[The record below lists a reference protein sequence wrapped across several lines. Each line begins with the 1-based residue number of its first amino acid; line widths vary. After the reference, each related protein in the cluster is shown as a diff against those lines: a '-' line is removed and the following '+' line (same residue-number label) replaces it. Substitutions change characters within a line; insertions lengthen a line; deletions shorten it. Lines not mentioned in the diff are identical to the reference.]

1 MKIDYSSWGTRLLSI
16 ENLKLDVR
24 NPRFS
29 YQSTNKEMNQ
39 TEIVK
44 YLIANH
50 AVYELAK
57 AIAINGYL
65 LNEEPI
71 VCKEGDSYV
80 VLEGNRRV
88 AACKILLNPYKFL
101 SPQRAKELSK
111 YESIDDKIKCNIAPT
126 RRDADTLI
134 YNKHTG
140 IPLQRWDKVS
150 QDTFLANL
158 LQNENLSA
166 EEVAYKLSVPASEIR
181 KALRRHAIHQY
192 SIKLFH
198 SEPYELEQIQEQG
211 FPITNFERFYDDERG
226 LNFLGLTFGS
236 NGEIQKRLP
245 DDEFNRRFKFIVTQ
259 ILSQDLTSRTFNN
272 EDDKKEYFSSIQV
285 YDKDKFDLNI
295 QPSQT
300 PQTLQNENTNV
311 SGTQNETFSETKV
324 TEEVEAPSKIKRPR
338 KKSGLFADYNWGDT
352 GVGKL
357 DALFESLKELAYK
370 RHIDMTGI
378 ALRCYVDMLV
388 YEFLQARKCIGEI
401 NKEDTINTA
410 DHNNKKYGELKQ
422 YIKTSYALSDEE
434 IDDEKLRSLTK
445 FTVVDKSNKIPELG
459 NMIAYIVRH
468 PELLDNNTR
477 LIQVLEKFKKSNTS
491 FIDLTAC
498 NMFVHNQYFSP
509 SVATLEAS
517 ANTLVP
523 VLEVMYTVIK
533 NEKQQL

>member
-1 MKIDYSSWGTRLLSI
+1 MKIDYSSWSTHLLSI
-16 ENLKLDVR
+16 DNLKLDVK

-29 YQSTNKEMNQ
+29 YQSTKEMNQ

-44 YLIANH
+44 YLIENH
-50 AVYELAK
+50 AVYDLAK

-88 AACKILLNPYKFL
+88 AACKILLHPYKYL

-111 YESIDDKIKCNIAPT
+111 YDTIDDKIRCNIAPT

-140 IPLQRWDKVS
+140 IPLQKWDKVS
-150 QDTFLANL
+150 QDAFLSNL
-158 LQNENLSA
+158 LQSEKLSA
-166 EEVAYKLSVPASEIR
+166 EEIAYKLSVPASEIR

-192 SIKLFH
+192 SIKLFQ
-198 SEPYELEQIQEQG
+198 SEPYELAQIQQQG

-226 LNFLGLTFGS
+226 LDFLGLTFGS

-245 DDEFNRRFKFIVTQ
+245 DEEFNRRFKFIVNQ

-272 EDDKKEYFSSIQV
+272 EDDKKEYFTTIQK
-285 YDKDKFDLNI
+285 YDKDRFDLDI

-300 PQTLQNENTNV
+300 PLTTQKGNV
-311 SGTQNETFSETKV
+311 PDNILPETKESGE
-324 TEEVEAPSKIKRPR
+324 TETSAKAKRIR
-338 KKSGLFADYNWGDT
+338 RKSGLFADYNWGDT
-352 GVGKL
+352 GINKL

-370 RHIDMTGI
+370 RHMDMAGI

-388 YEFLQARKCIGEI
+388 YEFLQAKKCIGEI
-401 NKEDTINTA
+401 NKEDAANTA
-410 DHNNKKYGELKQ
+410 THNDKKYNDLKQ

-434 IDDEKLRSLTK
+434 INDEELRRLTR
-445 FTVVDKSNKIPELG
+445 FTVTEKSNKTPELG
-459 NMIAYIVRH
+459 NMIAYIIHH

-477 LIQVLEKFKKSNTS
+477 LIQVLDKFKKSNS
-491 FIDLTAC
+491 HFIDLTAC

-509 SVATLEAS
+509 NVATLETS
-517 ANTLVP
+517 VNTLAP
-523 VLEVMYTVIK
+523 VLEEMYTAIK

>member
-16 ENLKLDVR
+16 DNLKLDVR

-29 YQSTNKEMNQ
+29 YQSAKEMNQ

-44 YLIANH
+44 YLIENH

-101 SPQRAKELSK
+101 TTQRAKELSK
-111 YESIDDKIKCNIAPT
+111 YEAIGDKIKCNIAPT

-140 IPLQRWDKVS
+140 IPLQKWDKVS
-150 QDTFLANL
+150 QDAFLVNL
-158 LQNENLSA
+158 LQGENLSV
-166 EEVAYKLSVPASEIR
+166 EQIAYKLSVPASEIR

-192 SIKLFH
+192 SIRLFQ
-198 SEPYELEQIQEQG
+198 SAPYELEQIKEQS

-236 NGEIQKRLP
+236 NGEIRKRLP
-245 DDEFNRRFKFIVTQ
+245 EDEFNRRFKFIVTQ

-272 EDDKKEYFSSIQV
+272 ENDKEDYFSTIQK
-285 YDKDKFDLNI
+285 YDKDKFDLSI
-295 QPSQT
+295 QPLNI
-300 PQTLQNENTNV
+300 PQTFQNKDESDSANEQESQRIE
-311 SGTQNETFSETKV
+311 SGN
-324 TEEVEAPSKIKRPR
+324 ADIPSKVKRTR

-352 GVGKL
+352 GINKL
-357 DALFESLKELAYK
+357 DALFNSLKELAYK
-370 RHIDMTGI
+370 KHIDMAGI
-378 ALRCYVDMLV
+378 TLRCYVDMLV

-401 NKEDTINTA
+401 NKEDAINATN
-410 DHNNKKYGELKQ
+410 HNDKKYEELKH
-422 YIKTSYALSDEE
+422 YIKTSYTLSDEE
-434 IDDEKLRSLTK
+434 IDDERLRTLTR

-509 SVATLEAS
+509 NVATLEAS
-517 ANTLVP
+517 VNTLAP
-523 VLEVMYTVIK
+523 ILEVMYTIIK

>member
-1 MKIDYSSWGTRLLSI
+1 MKIDYSSWSTRLLSI
-16 ENLKLDVR
+16 DNLKLDVK

-29 YQSTNKEMNQ
+29 YQSTKEMNQ

-44 YLIANH
+44 YLIENH

-111 YESIDDKIKCNIAPT
+111 YDPIDDKLRCNIAPT

-140 IPLQRWDKVS
+140 IPLQKWDKVS
-150 QDTFLANL
+150 QDAFLANL
-158 LQNENLSA
+158 LQSENLSA
-166 EEVAYKLSVPASEIR
+166 EQVAYKLSVPASEIR
-181 KALRRHAIHQY
+181 KALRRHSIHQY
-192 SIKLFH
+192 SIKLFQ
-198 SEPYELEQIQEQG
+198 SEPYELEQIQEQS

-245 DDEFNRRFKFIVTQ
+245 DDEFNRRFKFIVNQ

-272 EDDKKEYFSSIQV
+272 EEDKKEYFSTIQN
-285 YDKDKFDLNI
+285 YDKDKFDLDI
-295 QPSQT
+295 EPSQT
-300 PQTLQNENTNV
+300 PQASQNGDV
-311 SGTQNETFSETKV
+311 SDSTSPETSGSGEEEPSVKTKR
-324 TEEVEAPSKIKRPR
+324 TR

-352 GVGKL
+352 GVNKL
-357 DALFESLKELAYK
+357 DALFNSLKELAYK
-370 RHIDMTGI
+370 RHVDMAGI

-388 YEFLQARKCIGEI
+388 YEFLRAKKCIGEI
-401 NKEDTINTA
+401 NKEDAVETVI
-410 DHNNKKYGELKQ
+410 HNDKKYNELKQ

-434 IDDEKLRSLTK
+434 INDEELRRLTK
-445 FTVVDKSNKIPELG
+445 FMVIDKSNKIPELG
-459 NMIAYIVRH
+459 NMITYIIRH

-477 LIQVLEKFKKSNTS
+477 LVQVLEKFKKSNTH

-509 SVATLEAS
+509 SVATLETSVNVLA
-517 ANTLVP
+517 P
-523 VLEVMYTVIK
+523 VLDMMYTAIK
-533 NEKQQL
+533 NEK

>member
-1 MKIDYSSWGTRLLSI
+1 MKIDYSSWSTRLLSI
-16 ENLKLDVR
+16 DNLKLDVK

-29 YQSTNKEMNQ
+29 YQSTKEMNQ

-44 YLIANH
+44 YLIENH
-50 AVYELAK
+50 AVYELAN

-111 YESIDDKIKCNIAPT
+111 YDPIDDKLRCNIAPT

-140 IPLQRWDKVS
+140 IPLQKWDKVS
-150 QDTFLANL
+150 QDAFLANL
-158 LQNENLSA
+158 LQSENLSA
-166 EEVAYKLSVPASEIR
+166 EQVAYKLSVPASEIR
-181 KALRRHAIHQY
+181 KALRRHSIHQY
-192 SIKLFH
+192 SIKLFQ
-198 SEPYELEQIQEQG
+198 SDPYELEQIREQS

-245 DDEFNRRFKFIVTQ
+245 DDEFNRRFKFIVNQ

-272 EDDKKEYFSSIQV
+272 EEDKKEYFSTIQN
-285 YDKDKFDLNI
+285 YDKDKFDLDI
-295 QPSQT
+295 EPSQT
-300 PQTLQNENTNV
+300 PQATQTGDV
-311 SGTQNETFSETKV
+311 SDSTSPETSGSGEEEPSVKTKR
-324 TEEVEAPSKIKRPR
+324 TR

-352 GVGKL
+352 GVNKL
-357 DALFESLKELAYK
+357 DALFNSLKELAYK
-370 RHIDMTGI
+370 RHVDMAGI

-388 YEFLQARKCIGEI
+388 YEFLRAKKCIGEI
-401 NKEDTINTA
+401 NKEDAAEAVI
-410 DHNNKKYGELKQ
+410 HNDKKYNELKQ

-434 IDDEKLRSLTK
+434 INDEELRRLTR
-445 FTVVDKSNKIPELG
+445 FMVTDKSNKIPELG
-459 NMIAYIVRH
+459 NMITYIIRH
-468 PELLDNNTR
+468 PELLENNTR
-477 LIQVLEKFKKSNTS
+477 LVQVLEKFKKSNTH

-509 SVATLEAS
+509 SVATLETSVNVLA
-517 ANTLVP
+517 P
-523 VLEVMYTVIK
+523 VLDMMYTAIK
-533 NEKQQL
+533 NEK

>member
-1 MKIDYSSWGTRLLSI
+1 MKIDYSSWSTRLLSI
-16 ENLKLDVR
+16 DNLKLDVK

-29 YQSTNKEMNQ
+29 YQSAKEMNQ

-44 YLIANH
+44 YLIENH

-111 YESIDDKIKCNIAPT
+111 YDPIDDKMRCNIAPT

-140 IPLQRWDKVS
+140 IPLQKWDKVS
-150 QDTFLANL
+150 QDAFLANL
-158 LQNENLSA
+158 LQSEKLSA
-166 EEVAYKLSVPASEIR
+166 EQVAYKLSVPASEIR

-192 SIKLFH
+192 SIKLFQ

-245 DDEFNRRFKFIVTQ
+245 DEEFNRRFKFIVNQ

-272 EDDKKEYFSSIQV
+272 EGDKKEYFSTIQN
-285 YDKDKFDLNI
+285 YNKDRFDLDI
-295 QPSQT
+295 EPSQT
-300 PQTLQNENTNV
+300 PLTTQNKNV
-311 SGTQNETFSETKV
+311 SETSSETKESRDGE
-324 TEEVEAPSKIKRPR
+324 TSARTKRTR

-352 GVGKL
+352 GVSKL
-357 DALFESLKELAYK
+357 DALFDSLKELAYK
-370 RHIDMTGI
+370 RHMDMASI

-388 YEFLQARKCIGEI
+388 YEFLRVKKCIGEI
-401 NKEDTINTA
+401 NKEDAVEVMT
-410 DHNNKKYGELKQ
+410 HNDKKYNELKQ

-434 IDDEKLRSLTK
+434 INDEELRRLTR
-445 FTVVDKSNKIPELG
+445 FTVTDKSNKIPELG
-459 NMIAYIVRH
+459 NMIMYIIRH

-477 LIQVLEKFKKSNTS
+477 LVQVLEKFKKSNTY

-498 NMFVHNQYFSP
+498 NMFGFIRHF
-509 SVATLEAS
+509 E
-517 ANTLVP
+517 
-523 VLEVMYTVIK
+523 
-533 NEKQQL
+533 

>member
-1 MKIDYSSWGTRLLSI
+1 MKIDYSSWSTRLLSI
-16 ENLKLDVR
+16 DNLKLDVK

-29 YQSTNKEMNQ
+29 YQSTKEMNQ

-44 YLIANH
+44 YLIENH

-111 YESIDDKIKCNIAPT
+111 YDPIDDKLRCNIAPT

-140 IPLQRWDKVS
+140 IPLQKWDKVS
-150 QDTFLANL
+150 QDAFLANL
-158 LQNENLSA
+158 LQSENLSA
-166 EEVAYKLSVPASEIR
+166 EQVAYKLSVPASEIR
-181 KALRRHAIHQY
+181 KALRRHSIHQY
-192 SIKLFH
+192 SIKLFQ
-198 SEPYELEQIQEQG
+198 SDPYELEQIREQS

-245 DDEFNRRFKFIVTQ
+245 DDEFNRRFKFIVNQ

-272 EDDKKEYFSSIQV
+272 EEDKKEYFSTIQNC
-285 YDKDKFDLNI
+285 DKDKFDLDI
-295 QPSQT
+295 EPSQT
-300 PQTLQNENTNV
+300 PQATQTGDV
-311 SGTQNETFSETKV
+311 SDSTSPETSGSGEEEPSVKTKR
-324 TEEVEAPSKIKRPR
+324 TR
-338 KKSGLFADYNWGDT
+338 KKSGLFADYYWGDT
-352 GVGKL
+352 GVNKL
-357 DALFESLKELAYK
+357 DALFNSLKELAYK
-370 RHIDMTGI
+370 RHVDMAGI

-388 YEFLQARKCIGEI
+388 YEFLRFGYCVGEI
-401 NKEDTINTA
+401 NKEDAAEAVI
-410 DHNNKKYGELKQ
+410 HNDKKYNELKQ

-434 IDDEKLRSLTK
+434 INDEELRRLTR
-445 FTVVDKSNKIPELG
+445 FMVTDKSNKIPELG
-459 NMIAYIVRH
+459 NMITYIIRH
-468 PELLDNNTR
+468 PELLENNTR
-477 LIQVLEKFKKSNTS
+477 LVHVLEKFKKSNTH

-509 SVATLEAS
+509 SVATLETSVNVLA
-517 ANTLVP
+517 P
-523 VLEVMYTVIK
+523 VLDMMYTAIK
-533 NEKQQL
+533 NEK